1 MTQNRFESLN
11 IDLILQNLVIEDKQ
25 IIDGGD
31 EFNYESPTINPA
43 RRNKYEFHN
52 QESDYKISS
61 KYQGNQNLK
70 LNESY
75 SSVEEGSNKI
85 QFDEVN
91 KENKCVQ
98 DSCTPPRKSN
108 MKEFNYED
116 DHSDQKSQDNDNH
129 LNRTPQ
135 NNFQAMSPH
144 SEVNGNKFKIT
155 LEKFKLS
162 ATSSNKKLQEDM
174 QLSKSNKKQHVL
186 LSSNRKNICNQDK
199 ESPNQYSCFSNK
211 NNNFSHTP
219 KILNFLNSSATPQK
233 KIITRTVNGKNQ
245 NLNSIGAQ
253 GAKQNIFMSSQPCNF
268 YQYSD
273 QKINSNN
280 QFSYNK
286 KLFQDDT
293 DEEEEVLS
301 QQDSQKK
308 VKQNLFQKFT
318 ISDFSDSKMK
328 NGNNQSQLEKIDES
342 SSPQNASN
350 NLLGSF
356 NTMNNLFASPI
367 INSSKKKIPDFFA
380 TEQDHQSLRNKTD
393 NNNQQVNKA
402 NNLFNTNNTIPKKG
416 FNLSK
421 DDQSTVKKNLFD
433 DNQVDNQ
440 FANLEQINAFFSNQQ
455 ANINSQPIFQQN
467 IFEFKK
473 EQLNNQSNL
482 NQNNNNDMKQMNNQT
497 ADLSKLNLPQV
508 NEFSFETEE
517 EDGNT
522 SSKNAY
528 LQNQFMQNVKN
539 FSQEGY
545 DSDNFIRKSTK
556 QKDLW
561 DNDSQME
568 DSQQNIQNSFATDDC
583 FDQNNLQL
591 VKGKSVNILSYEND
605 LFNQNDQI
613 TWNLG
618 LNSNFQIFYF
628 CYNTFQTLIGRNSEV
643 GLDSNNDHK
652 NKIQIDIGEN
662 EFTRAMP
669 GIKPHQRLRI
679 GSLVQNKK
687 RSQTVLF
694 QIPENSSKKPK
705 QPQPHQ
711 SNYFELEDD
720 FDVQTPIRS
729 KMIEQQDFSMLFKKA
744 SSRFFSNALAEKDY
758 IIPNRSN
765 QIKENRFSKDF
776 KILQV
781 IKQTP
786 SSQVYKCQ
794 SNVNGLIYAIKAIQI
809 PLDYSEQERIF
820 KEVQSLVQFSS
831 YGFGILKFYNV
842 WMEDSK
848 LYLVT
853 EHCLHNLRQIR
864 NANSKPSEQLI
875 RQIIRDICETLN
887 FLHQND
893 CAHLGIKPENILVSK
908 KMKFKLADLGLSK
921 IQLSEDNIS
930 HQESH
935 FPYIAPELV
944 GGCPTNKQNIK
955 SIKAD
960 IFSLGA
966 VLYELMTDQDL
977 PKYGAEWE
985 NLRSGRFH
993 KLMNSVKYSASLKNL
1008 IKSML
1013 LRNPQLRPSCQ
1024 DILNQIPPDNALELE
1039 LKYMV
1044 EENNILQKKLEDLQK
1059 KSEQANLQ
1067 QNCILKKKGSL

>member
-1 MTQNRFESLN
+1 MAQNRFENLN

-25 IIDGGD
+25 IIDGGE

-61 KYQGNQNLK
+61 KYQGNQILK

-75 SSVEEGSNKI
+75 SSIEDGSNKI
-85 QFDEVN
+85 QYDEVN
-91 KENKCVQ
+91 KENNCAQ
-98 DSCTPPRKSN
+98 DSCTPQKRSN
-108 MKEFNYED
+108 MKEFGYEED
-116 DHSDQKSQDNDNH
+116 DSNQKSQDNDNH
-129 LNRTPQ
+129 LKRTPQ
-135 NNFQAMSPH
+135 SNFYAISPYN
-144 SEVNGNKFKIT
+144 EVNGNKFKIT

-199 ESPNQYSCFSNK
+199 ESPNQNSCFSNK
-211 NNNFSHTP
+211 NNTFSHTP
-219 KILNFLNSSATPQK
+219 KILNYLNSSTTPHK
-233 KIITRTVNGKNQ
+233 KLITRTVNGKNQ
-245 NLNSIGAQ
+245 NLNGIGAQ
-253 GAKQNIFMSSQPCNF
+253 GAQQNLFMSSQPCNF

-273 QKINSNN
+273 QKIYTNN
-280 QFSYNK
+280 QFPYSK

-293 DEEEEVLS
+293 DEEEEEVIS
-301 QQDSQKK
+301 QQDSQKNI
-308 VKQNLFQKFT
+308 KQNLFSKFT

-328 NGNNQSQLEKIDES
+328 NSNNQSQLEKIDEF
-342 SSPQNASN
+342 SSPQVTSN

-367 INSSKKKIPDFFA
+367 INSSKKKIPDFFT
-380 TEQDHQSLRNKTD
+380 TEQENHAQRNKID
-393 NNNQQVNKA
+393 NSNNQQVNKA

-433 DNQVDNQ
+433 DSQIDKQ
-440 FANLEQINAFFSNQQ
+440 FANLEQINAFFSTQQ
-455 ANINSQPIFQQN
+455 ANLDSQPIFKQN
-467 IFEFKK
+467 IFELNK
-473 EQLNNQSNL
+473 EQAVNKS
-482 NQNNNNDMKQMNNQT
+482 NQNQENSNDINKINSQT

-517 EDGNT
+517 EDGNV
-522 SSKNAY
+522 SNKNIF
-528 LQNQFMQNVKN
+528 LENQFKHNVNN
-539 FSQEGY
+539 FCQEGY
-545 DSDNFIRKSTK
+545 DSDNFIRKSSK
-556 QKDLW
+556 PKDFW

-568 DSQQNIQNSFATDDC
+568 DNQQNIQNSFATDHC
-583 FDQNNLQL
+583 YNQNNLQL
-591 VKGKSVNILSYEND
+591 IKGKSVNILSYEND
-605 LFNQNDQI
+605 LFNQNDQNS
-613 TWNLG
+613 WNLG
-618 LNSNFQIFYF
+618 LNR
-628 CYNTFQTLIGRNSEV
+628 RNSEV
-643 GLDSNNDHK
+643 GLDSNNDHR

-669 GIKPHQRLRI
+669 GIKTHQRLRI

-705 QPQPHQ
+705 QAQPQQ
-711 SNYFELEDD
+711 SNYFEIEDD

-744 SSRFFSNALAEKDY
+744 SSRFFSNALREKDY
-758 IIPNRSN
+758 IIPHRNN

-809 PLDYSEQERIF
+809 PQDYSEQERIF

-864 NANSKPSEQLI
+864 NAKPSEQLI
-875 RQIIRDICETLN
+875 RQIMRDICETLN

-908 KMKFKLADLGLSK
+908 KMKFKLADLGLTK

-930 HQESH
+930 QQESH

-955 SIKAD
+955 STKAD

-1024 DILNQIPPDNALELE
+1024 DILNQIPSDNALELE
-1039 LKYMV
+1039 LKYIV

-1059 KSEQANLQ
+1059 KSEQTNFLQ
-1067 QNCILKKKGSL
+1067 NSILKKKGSL

>member
-1 MTQNRFESLN
+1 MAQNRFESLN

-25 IIDGGD
+25 ILQQED

-75 SSVEEGSNKI
+75 SSIEDQSN
-85 QFDEVN
+85 QMQYDEVN

-108 MKEFNYED
+108 AKEFGYDED
-116 DHSDQKSQDNDNH
+116 NSDQKSQDNDNH
-129 LNRTPQ
+129 LKRTPQ
-135 NNFQAMSPH
+135 NNFQVFSPYN
-144 SEVNGNKFKIT
+144 EVNGNKFKIT

-162 ATSSNKKLQEDM
+162 ATSSNKKLQEDL

-186 LSSNRKNICNQDK
+186 LTSNRKNICNQDI
-199 ESPNQYSCFSNK
+199 ESPNQNSCYSNK

-233 KIITRTVNGKNQ
+233 NLITRTVNGKNQ
-245 NLNSIGAQ
+245 NLNSICAQ
-253 GAKQNIFMSSQPCNF
+253 GAKQNLFMSSQPCNF

-280 QFSYNK
+280 QFSYSK

-293 DEEEEVLS
+293 EDEEEV
-301 QQDSQKK
+301 QQDSQKQ
-308 VKQNLFQKFT
+308 VKQNLFSKFT
-318 ISDFSDSKMK
+318 ISDFSDSKVK
-328 NGNNQSQLEKIDES
+328 NSSNQIQLEKIDEFN
-342 SSPQNASN
+342 SPQATSN

-367 INSSKKKIPDFFA
+367 VNSSKKKIPDLFA
-380 TEQDHQSLRNKTD
+380 TEQESHSLRNKVD
-393 NNNQQVNKA
+393 SNNNQQVNKA

-433 DNQVDNQ
+433 DNTIENQ
-440 FANLEQINAFFSNQQ
+440 FANLEQINAFFSSQQ
-455 ANINSQPIFQQN
+455 ANSNSQPKLQQN
-467 IFEFKK
+467 IFEFKNG
-473 EQLNNQSNL
+473 QLSSPSNINQD
-482 NQNNNNDMKQMNNQT
+482 NNNDINKINNQT

-517 EDGNT
+517 EDGNA
-522 SSKNAY
+522 SNKNVY
-528 LQNQFMQNVKN
+528 FQNQFMQNVKN
-539 FSQEGY
+539 LSQEGY
-545 DSDNFIRKSTK
+545 DSDNFIRKNT
-556 QKDLW
+556 QPKDFW

-568 DSQQNIQNSFATDDC
+568 DSQQNIQNSFATDEC

-591 VKGKSVNILSYEND
+591 IKGKSVNIISYEND
-605 LFNQNDQI
+605 LFNQNDQNS
-613 TWNLG
+613 WNLG
-618 LNSNFQIFYF
+618 LNR
-628 CYNTFQTLIGRNSEV
+628 RNSEV
-643 GLDSNNDHK
+643 GLDSNSDHR

-669 GIKPHQRLRI
+669 GVKPHQRLRI

-705 QPQPHQ
+705 QVQPHQ
-711 SNYFELEDD
+711 SNYFEVEDD

-729 KMIEQQDFSMLFKKA
+729 KMIEQQDFSMLYKKA

-758 IIPNRSN
+758 IITNRIN
-765 QIKENRFSKDF
+765 QNKENRFSRDF

-809 PLDYSEQERIF
+809 PQEYSEQERIF

-921 IQLSEDNIS
+921 IQLSENNIS
-930 HQESH
+930 QQESH

-944 GGCPTNKQNIK
+944 GGCPTNKQNIR

-1059 KSEQANLQ
+1059 KSEQTNFQ
-1067 QNCILKKKGSL
+1067 QNCILKKKGSF